1 MRRLLVLVLLA
12 SALGGCSS
20 SSAGERR
27 VTVLAAASLTEAFT
41 ELATAFEREHED
53 VDVVLSFG
61 GSSDLAAQVVEGA
74 PADVFAAADERT
86 MRTVTEAGATAAEP
100 VVFATNTLQVVTPSD
115 DPAGVRSLRDLG
127 RPDVKVVLCAPQ
139 VPCGAATARLLAAGD
154 VDVAPVSEERSVTDV
169 LGKVASGEADA
180 GVVYVTD
187 VLAAGESVRGVE
199 VAEASS
205 VVNRYPIAPLD
216 GADDR
221 ALAQQFAA
229 FVTSATGRR
238 VLTAAGFGAP

>member
-86 MRTVTEAGATAAEP
+86 MGTVTEAGATAAEP
-100 VVFATNTLQVVTPSD
+100 VVFATNTLQVVTPRD

-139 VPCGAATARLLAAGD
+139 VPCGAATARLLAEED
-154 VDVAPVSEERSVTDV
+154 VDVAPVSEEQSVTDV

-187 VLAAGESVRGVE
+187 ALAAGESVRGVE

-216 GADDR
+216 GAEDS
-221 ALAQQFAA
+221 ALAQQFAE

-238 VLTAAGFGAP
+238 VLAAAGFGAP